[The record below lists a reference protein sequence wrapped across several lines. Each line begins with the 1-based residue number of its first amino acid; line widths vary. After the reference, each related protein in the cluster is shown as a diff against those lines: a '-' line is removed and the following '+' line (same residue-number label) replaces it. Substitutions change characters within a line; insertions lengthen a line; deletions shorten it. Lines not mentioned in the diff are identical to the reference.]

1 MYCDSQEAYARAT
14 LVSSV
19 FAVPPEWQGRGEGKR
34 MLQQVVCHLADCDE
48 VPIYLETMGKRNVG
62 LYSACGNFEVATH
75 VIVCEGEEVQCDDD
89 GGTAIMIRPV
99 LGAKSA
105 IKAEAAAG
113 PKRRRALK
121 RSRSKS
127 KSRKL
132 E

>member
-1 MYCDSQEAYARAT
+1 
-14 LVSSV
+14 
-19 FAVPPEWQGRGEGKR
+19 

-99 LGAKSA
+99 LGAKSP
-105 IKAEAAAG
+105 IKGEPAAG
-113 PKRRRALK
+113 PKRRRRSK